1 MQIISVTTTTRR
13 KFLIFI
19 LHLGEGLPSKRVCP
33 QNLLPERS
41 RAAGGLLGLAHWF
54 VGHSAAGKNCLVSSF
69 VASRER
75 RLILCRCPA
84 AACDTRRDAAFG
96 SKPSQVQS
104 VAKGTI
110 CRLGNVVI
118 TVEIRYRP

>member
-19 LHLGEGLPSKRVCP
+19 LHLGEGLPSERVCP

-54 VGHSAAGKNCLVSSF
+54 VGHSAAGKNFLVASF

-75 RLILCRCPA
+75 RLILCPCPA
-84 AACDTRRDAAFG
+84 AACDTGRDAAFG
-96 SKPSQVQS
+96 LKSSQVQS
-104 VAKGTI
+104 VAKDAICPLGTVFI
-110 CRLGNVVI
+110 CA
-118 TVEIRYRP
+118 EIP